1 MTKIN
6 FDDLVKAA
14 KSISRMN
21 EKQVTEFFMNFEKK
35 QPELFSYI
43 IANADH
49 MKNEDA
55 REDFTYIFSVIW
67 KTYENLN
74 VKIARISTKELEKK
88 EKEHIKGWEKFADI
102 TNEKK
107 VDDFAKKFINQP
119 EVWDFM
125 LDMIFPD
132 EDKPED
138 TIFSEDETAI
148 AFACINLMTAL
159 LNDQVGDQVIPAKAP
174 VKKAVKAPAKKAVKA
189 PAKKAVKA
197 PAKKAVKAPAKKA
210 TKAPAKKAV
219 KAPAKK
225 ATKAPAKK
233 VVKAPAKKAVKAPA
247 KKTTPVKKAVKA
259 PVKKAVKTPAKKSA
273 KAPVKAV
280 AKKPAAKTK
289 KPASKKK

>member
-49 MKNEDA
+49 MKNDDV

-107 VDDFAKKFINQP
+107 IDDFAKKFIYQP

-132 EDKPED
+132 EDKPEE

-174 VKKAVKAPAKKAVKA
+174 VKKATKAPAKKAVKA

-197 PAKKAVKAPAKKA
+197 PAKKAA
-210 TKAPAKKAV
+210 KAPAKKAV

-225 ATKAPAKK
+225 
-233 VVKAPAKKAVKAPA
+233 VVKAPVKKAVKAPA
-247 KKTTPVKKAVKA
+247 KKVAPVKKAVKA
-259 PVKKAVKTPAKKSA
+259 PVKKAA

-280 AKKPAAKTK
+280 AKKPAAKAK
-289 KPASKKK
+289 KPVSKKK